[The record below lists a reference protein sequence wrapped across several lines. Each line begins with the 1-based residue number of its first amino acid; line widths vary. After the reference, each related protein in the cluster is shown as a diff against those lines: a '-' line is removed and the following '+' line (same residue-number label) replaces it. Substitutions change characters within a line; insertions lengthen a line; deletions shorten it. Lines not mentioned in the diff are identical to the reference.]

1 MSKTWWG
8 HYIIVDKGEEYIR
21 FKDYLE
27 LSNRID
33 KAINNLENSIKS
45 INNKL
50 SDKEIRVENGRIV
63 NPINDYRIVRL
74 KGIRTKCKE
83 ILKILKGGNSEN

>member
-33 KAINNLENSIKS
+33 KAIEITHKLLMNSADNRMIAKEEEMDYFDWLDRTLEEQ
-45 INNKL
+45 L
-50 SDKEIRVENGRIV
+50 
-63 NPINDYRIVRL
+63 
-74 KGIRTKCKE
+74 E
-83 ILKILKGGNSEN
+83 ILRGGEDNR

>member
-1 MSKTWWG
+1 MSRTWWG

-33 KAINNLENSIKS
+33 KAIEYIDKTDFLE
-45 INNKL
+45 
-50 SDKEIRVENGRIV
+50 
-63 NPINDYRIVRL
+63 
-74 KGIRTKCKE
+74 KGYICFMYELEE
-83 ILKILKGGNSEN
+83 ILKGDNNE